1 MRIDWIIYRLE
12 QNSKGT
18 ISANLLNT
26 GDDTFN
32 QFGYNV
38 ELPFESNSVNVSA
51 IPSGI
56 YTFTKR
62 VSDERGNYLEIHNVP
77 KRTSILVHVG
87 NFMKDTEG
95 CILPCLK
102 WGEHSIK
109 SEYVGTSSRT
119 ALRQLYRALPTTG
132 IVHII
137 GIA

>member
-1 MRIDWIIYRLE
+1 MKTDWIIYRIE
-12 QNSKGT
+12 QSTKGT
-18 ISANLLNT
+18 ISANLINC
-26 GDDTFN
+26 GDEEFN
-32 QFGYNV
+32 QFGYNI
-38 ELPFESNSVNVSA
+38 ELPFESNNVNVSA

-95 CILPCLK
+95 CILPCL
-102 WGEHSIK
+102 HFN
-109 SEYVGTSSRT
+109 YNRDTNVPFGTSSRT
-119 ALRQLYRALPTTG
+119 ALRQLYRALPASG